1 MNDLQTFLS
10 TGVFT
15 FLLTFVRVGTIIMI
29 MPGISN
35 TYVPGQVR
43 LLFALG
49 LTLVMSPFVDKFLPD
64 TMPASNVLFVMLVI
78 EFLIGVFIGTI
89 ARILIAALD
98 TAGMVISMQSSLAN
112 AQLFNPAFASQGSII
127 GSFLTLTG
135 ILLLFTTD
143 LYHFLLIGILRSY
156 EIFPI
161 GVMPLISD
169 LTKTMIDAVA
179 ASFMVGIQITAP
191 FLIVILIM
199 YVSMAVM
206 SKLMPAVQVF
216 MIAIPV
222 QILLSLFILMGVV
235 SAMMLVWLHQYEQGV
250 SLFTYIGSGGKG

>member
-1 MNDLQTFLS
+1 MNELETFLT
-10 TGVFT
+10 TGVFS

-49 LTLVMSPFVDKFLPD
+49 LTLVMSPFVDRFLPAEI
-64 TMPASNVLFVMLVI
+64 PASNILFVMLTV
-78 EFLIGVFIGTI
+78 EFLIGLFIGTI

-98 TAGMVISMQSSLAN
+98 TAGMIISMQSSLAN

-143 LYHFLLIGILRSY
+143 LYHFLVVGIVRSY

-161 GVMPLISD
+161 GVMPAITD
-169 LTKTMIDAVA
+169 LTRTMTDAVA

-191 FLIVILIM
+191 FLIIILIM

-216 MIAIPV
+216 MIAIPI

-235 SAMMLVWLHQYEQGV
+235 SAMMLVWLAQYEQGM
-250 SLFTYIGSGGKG
+250 SLFTFIGKDGG